1 MVSIL
6 MYFFAFIR
14 ALVIILSDKKNRKIY
29 VIFFGLS
36 DVYDEIP
43 IYNDVDVINVRKV
56 LIMLHG
62 FVCVV
67 IGFYI
72 VYMSF

>member
-1 MVSIL
+1 
-6 MYFFAFIR
+6 MYFFCIYSCIGYYIIR
-14 ALVIILSDKKNRKIY
+14 QKNRKIY